1 MAITKTTKLN
11 RVHIIPPADAT
22 AASNT
27 NNGNYTI
34 EVLSTIT
41 IDDESDLQLPIETLK
56 SYMIYRYVA
65 DGGSATDISGEDSLV
80 QSIAGTIW
88 T

>member
-1 MAITKTTKLN
+1 MAITKTTTIT
-11 RVHIIPPADAT
+11 RIHVIPAADPT

-41 IDDESDLQLPIETLK
+41 LDDESDSELPITTLK
-56 SYMIYRYVA
+56 NHMIYRYVS
-65 DGGSATDISGEDSLV
+65 DGGSATDISAEDSLV
-80 QSIAGTIW
+80 QSIAGAIW